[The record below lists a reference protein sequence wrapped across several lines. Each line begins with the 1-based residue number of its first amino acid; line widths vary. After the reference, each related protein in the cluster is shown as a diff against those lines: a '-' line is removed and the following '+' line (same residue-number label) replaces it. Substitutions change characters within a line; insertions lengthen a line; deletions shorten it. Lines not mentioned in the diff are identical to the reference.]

1 MRPTSSLRP
10 VVLAATLLLG
20 LGGCASGG
28 GGGSDGD
35 SARPAGA
42 TTNRIVRAELE
53 PLVELS
59 AMQAIQRLR
68 SRWLRNRPGLRTEP
82 VLYVDGSRRSGLAEL
97 ESLRAS
103 DVEQME
109 YMSST
114 DASTRFGTGHSAGAI
129 LVTTAR

>member
-1 MRPTSSLRP
+1 MRPTSSHRP
-10 VVLAATLLLG
+10 VVFAVTLLLA

-28 GGGSDGD
+28 GGGGD
-35 SARPAGA
+35 TARPEGS
-42 TTNRIVRAELE
+42 TSNRIVRAELE

-82 VLYVDGSRRSGLAEL
+82 VLYVDGSRRGGLDEL
-97 ESLRAS
+97 DSLRAA
-103 DVEQME
+103 DVEQID
-109 YMSST
+109 YMNSS